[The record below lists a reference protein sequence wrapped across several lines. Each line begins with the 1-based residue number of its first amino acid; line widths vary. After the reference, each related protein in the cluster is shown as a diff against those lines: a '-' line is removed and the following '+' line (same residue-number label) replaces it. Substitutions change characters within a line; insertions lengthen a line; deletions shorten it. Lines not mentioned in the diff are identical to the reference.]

1 MKFSCDRS
9 LLMSA
14 LNTVTKALTQRSNI
28 PVLEGILLTAEG
40 RQVTLACTDM
50 SLTIEADIAADVF
63 TTGRAVV
70 PGRFFTEIVRKLPE
84 GEVTLKDE
92 AGGRSSWCGGSRIT
106 LMGLPAEEFPKLPSF
121 NKSVGFKMEQKLLK
135 QMINQTIF
143 AVAPEGYIRQVLTGC
158 LFDFSDGLLTVAALD
173 TVRLAV
179 RTAEVGTDNQAMKA
193 IIPSGALNETS
204 KILADDDSEA
214 EISFQGSNCLF
225 DLGNSRVFT
234 RLYEGEFLKY
244 RSFIPVNYDISIIA
258 DRGALLESIDRAWLM
273 VRENNRNNHILFS
286 MGGGKL
292 VITSRSDTGDVYEEL
307 PVSGDTSELKIA
319 FNAKYFV
326 DCLKNMDEDFI
337 KLKFTTNRSPCVIT
351 PVENENKL
359 YLILP
364 VKM

>member
-14 LNTVTKALTQRSNI
+14 INTVTKALAAKSNI
-28 PVLEGILLTAEG
+28 PILEGILITAEG
-40 RQVTLACTDM
+40 TQVTLACTDM
-50 SLTIEADIAADVF
+50 SLTIESDIAADIF
-63 TTGRAVV
+63 TTGKMVV

-84 GEVTLKDE
+84 GEVTLKE
-92 AGGRSSWCGGSRIT
+92 ESGGVSLSCGGSRIT
-106 LMGLPAEEFPKLPSF
+106 LMALPAEEFPRLPVF
-121 NKSVGFKMEQKLLK
+121 NKGIGFKLEQRLLK
-135 QMINQTIF
+135 QIINQTIF

-158 LFDFSDGLLTVAALD
+158 LFDFNDGLLTVAALD

-179 RTAEVGTDNQAMKA
+179 RTVEVETGAQAMKA
-193 IIPSGALNETS
+193 IIPAGALNEIS
-204 KILADDDSEA
+204 KILSDDDSEA
-214 EISFQGSNCLF
+214 EISFQGSNCMF

-244 RSFIPVNYDISIIA
+244 RSFIPVNHDISIIA

-273 VRENNRNNHILFS
+273 VRENNRNNHILFT

-292 VITSRSDTGDVYEEL
+292 IITSRSDTGDVYEEL
-307 PVSGDTSELKIA
+307 PVSGDMNELKIA

-351 PVENENKL
+351 PVENESKL

>member
-1 MKFSCDRS
+1 MKFSCERS

-14 LNTVTKALTQRSNI
+14 LNTVTKALAQKSNI
-28 PVLEGILLTAEG
+28 PVLEGILIVAEG
-40 RQVTLACTDM
+40 RQVTMACTDM
-50 SLTIEADIAADVF
+50 SLTIESDIAADVF
-63 TTGRAVV
+63 TTGRSVV
-70 PGRFFTEIVRKLPE
+70 PGKFFTEIVRKLPE
-84 GEVTLKDE
+84 GEVTVKDE
-92 AGGRSSWCGGSRIT
+92 AGGLSISCGGSRIT
-106 LMGLPAEEFPKLPSF
+106 IMSMPADDFPNLPSF
-121 NKSVGFKMEQKLLK
+121 NKKTGFKINQGLLK

-158 LFDFSDGLLTVAALD
+158 LFDFNNGVLTVAALD

-179 RTAEVGTDNQAMKA
+179 RTVELDTAEQAMKA
-193 IIPSGALNETS
+193 IIPAGALNETA
-204 KILADDDSEA
+204 KILTDDDSEA
-214 EISFQGSNCLF
+214 EISFQGSNCMF
-225 DLGNSRVFT
+225 DLGASRVFT

-244 RSFIPVNYDISIIA
+244 RSFIPVNHDINIVA

-273 VRENNRNNHILFS
+273 VRETNRNNYILFS
-286 MGGGKL
+286 MGGGRL
-292 VITSRSDTGDVYEEL
+292 IITSRSDTGDVYEEL
-307 PVSGDTSELKIA
+307 PVSGDSNELKIA

-337 KLKFTTNRSPCVIT
+337 KLKFTSNRSPCVIT